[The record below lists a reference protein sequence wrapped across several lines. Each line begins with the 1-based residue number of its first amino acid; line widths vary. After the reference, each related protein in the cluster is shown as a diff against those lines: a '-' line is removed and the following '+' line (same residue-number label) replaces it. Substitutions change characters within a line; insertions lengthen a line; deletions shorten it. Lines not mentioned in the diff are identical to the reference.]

1 MSVNLSM
8 FAGVGAQFF
17 DNNGVPLAGG
27 LIYTYLA
34 GTNTPEATYTSNT
47 GLIAHANPIVL
58 NSAGRVATGEIWLT
72 EDVLY
77 KFILQTSAS
86 VLIATYDNVNGSI
99 TNANLNAFKVELANT
114 SDPTLG
120 DALVG
125 FRQSNSSGNLTGAV
139 GRTVHQKLQET
150 ISTKDFGAVGDGAA
164 DDTAVI
170 QAAIDALPTGQTLN
184 GLGLT
189 YKVTSSLTLKA
200 NITLENFV
208 IDFSTA
214 GNSGELFVANGS
226 LGSAIAISAGL
237 TVGQVTFTVAD
248 GSGFAEED
256 YVYIKSSDFWDNWD
270 DLCIMAETHKIK
282 SVVGNSI
289 TLHDPILYAMPT
301 TPTIQK
307 ITTLDNLTLRN
318 IRAFGSGVGAAGDQ
332 EGGRFSFCKNLL
344 LDYCNFTKF
353 DDRCIR
359 LTTCIDFT
367 VVNGTYGQAYK
378 TGLAYGIAIA
388 DASIN
393 GKISNNTFLENRH
406 GISLGDS
413 GGPNRYIVV
422 DGNNFTLCREAGMDG
437 HTAADLCVIS
447 NNTFQCDSTN
457 TFSDGILWRS
467 VNVTIIGNTI
477 IGSGRHGINVR
488 NNVTNALTGATS
500 AFVINGNLILHCK
513 LRGITIEKQHEGNID
528 NITINGNTIKNTNT
542 AADFGIL
549 ITTDSGYTNELLNIV
564 VSDNLISDVANRA
577 IVVAAGD
584 VSSTLTGLIISNNII
599 SSTTFDRGI
608 FISAVTDGNIS
619 KIAVTGNVINGT
631 CDFGIRGT
639 NEEDIVVANNVIK
652 TATTP
657 ILLTATNSVNANNLT

>member
-1 MSVNLSM
+1 M
-8 FAGVGAQFF
+8 
-17 DNNGVPLAGG
+17 
-27 LIYTYLA
+27 
-34 GTNTPEATYTSNT
+34 
-47 GLIAHANPIVL
+47 
-58 NSAGRVATGEIWLT
+58 
-72 EDVLY
+72 
-77 KFILQTSAS
+77 
-86 VLIATYDNVNGSI
+86 
-99 TNANLNAFKVELANT
+99 
-114 SDPTLG
+114 
-120 DALVG
+120 
-125 FRQSNSSGNLTGAV
+125 
-139 GRTVHQKLQET
+139 
-150 ISTKDFGAVGDGAA
+150 
-164 DDTAVI
+164 
-170 QAAIDALPTGQTLN
+170 
-184 GLGLT
+184 
-189 YKVTSSLTLKA
+189 TLKA

-393 GKISNNTFLENRH
+393 GKISNNTFLETRH

-437 HTAADLCVIS
+437 HTAADLCVVS
-447 NNTFQCDSTN
+447 NNTFQCDPAN
-457 TFSDGILWRS
+457 TFCDGILWRS
-467 VNVTIIGNTI
+467 IHVVISGNLIINA
-477 IGSGRHGINVR
+477 GRHGIFVR
-488 NNVTNALTGATS
+488 NNVTGASGGYSITGNT
-500 AFVINGNLILHCK
+500 IIRCK
-513 LRGITIEKQHEGNID
+513 TDGIRCEKQHEGNVLNVVITGN
-528 NITINGNTIKNTNT
+528 NIQGTFSASGYGILVNSNSGYTIAMQNIVIANNNIRELAFRGIAVSCSDATSTVKGVNISNNVINSSSAYTI
-542 AADFGIL
+542 GIL
-549 ITTDSGYTNELLNIV
+549 ISAQV
-564 VSDNLISDVANRA
+564 VN
-577 IVVAAGD
+577 
-584 VSSTLTGLIISNNII
+584 
-599 SSTTFDRGI
+599 
-608 FISAVTDGNIS
+608 
-619 KIAVTGNVINGT
+619 
-631 CDFGIRGT
+631 
-639 NEEDIVVANNVIK
+639 
-652 TATTP
+652 
-657 ILLTATNSVNANNLT
+657 